1 MAAGTYMRVCVC
13 ARREPVIFAGAGSL
27 ATDNF
32 AKLRTAVAKYTHT
45 HRREVKK
52 RARVAYSFAR
62 VVIHYINVASFFP
75 T

>member
-45 HRREVKK
+45 SPRGEKTRTRGV
-52 RARVAYSFAR
+52 
-62 VVIHYINVASFFP
+62 
-75 T
+75 